1 MTFME
6 QVFALFAV
14 LTILGA
20 SLTFWRTRR
29 CRERFGAGFACSF
42 RNPTSEFPAVR
53 QVSPID

>member
-20 SLTFWRTRR
+20 SVTYLRSHRR
-29 CRERFGAGFACSF
+29 RERFGAGFARSF
-42 RNPTSEFPAVR
+42 RNPTS
-53 QVSPID
+53 